1 MKVST
6 VQQMHSLDRRA
17 IEQYKIPG
25 YILMENA
32 GEAAYYVILDEF
44 GVKGRKFVVFCGSGH
59 NGGDGLVVA
68 RKINSTGGQVVV
80 LCLSSPQKFDDT
92 VRFHYEMVEKA
103 GIPFVLLNDENVEEV
118 SRKYVSEADAIV
130 DAIFGTGISREVRGR
145 YRKAI
150 EIMNESGKTVF
161 SIDIPSGVHGDTG
174 QVMGV
179 AVRADYTITYGL
191 PKTGTMLFP
200 GFELCGKLYV
210 THISF
215 PPENYNDPAI
225 RTELTRLLP
234 LPERPMDS
242 HKGAFGKV
250 MFVSGS
256 ARYMGAPYFSAMSFL
271 KAGGGLSYLATPKSA
286 APFIANKGSEIVFM
300 PQKETPSGSLAL
312 ENFDELLALSRGMDM
327 VVLGPGISLDEEPQE
342 LARRLSES
350 LDKPL
355 LIDGDGLTAIAEHP
369 EIVSR
374 RTAPTVLTPHPGEMA
389 RLMGITVSDVQADR
403 IGVLREATKKWN
415 SYIVLKGS
423 HSLIGHPDGT
433 VYINLSGNSGM
444 ATAGSGD
451 VLTGT
456 IAAMYAAAKFDF
468 PDAVRMGVFIHGFAG
483 DMAAVSIGED
493 GMVAGDIL
501 AFLPEAID
509 AYRENYEDIVENF
522 YYSLWVI

>member
-17 IEQYKIPG
+17 IERYGIPG

-32 GEAAYYVILDEF
+32 GEAAYYVILKEF
-44 GVKGRKFVVFCGSGH
+44 GVRGKKFVIFCGSGH

-68 RKINSTGGQVVV
+68 RKLNSTGADVTV
-80 LCLSSPQKFDDT
+80 LCLSSPAKFDET
-92 VRFHYEMVEKA
+92 VQFHYGMVEKA
-103 GIPFVLLNDENVEEV
+103 GISFVQLTDDNVEEL
-118 SRKYVSEADAIV
+118 SRRYIAGADAIV
-130 DAIFGTGISREVRGR
+130 DAIFGTGISREVTGR

-150 EIMNESGKTVF
+150 EAINESGKPVF

-179 AVRADYTITYGL
+179 AVRADCTVTYGL

-215 PPENYNDPAI
+215 PPQNYEDPDI
-225 RTELTRLLP
+225 RTELTKLLP

-250 MFVSGS
+250 MFVAGS
-256 ARYMGAPYFSAMSFL
+256 ARYMGAPYFAAMSFL
-271 KAGGGLSYLATPKSA
+271 KAGGGLSYLATPRSA
-286 APFIANKGSEIVFM
+286 APFIANKGSEIVFL
-300 PQKETPSGSLAL
+300 PQKETESGSLAL
-312 ENFDELLALSRGMDM
+312 DNFEDLMELSRGMDM
-327 VVLGPGISLDEEPQE
+327 VVLGPGISLDEEAQE
-342 LARRLSES
+342 LARRLVAS

-355 LIDGDGLTAIAEHP
+355 LIDGDGLTAIAGRP
-369 EIVSR
+369 ELVNS

-389 RLMGITVSDVQADR
+389 RLMGIRVSDVQADR
-403 IGVLREATKKWN
+403 IGVLREATEMWN

-433 VYINLSGNSGM
+433 VYINLSGNAGM

-456 IAAMYAAAKFDF
+456 IAAMFAADGFDF

-493 GMVAGDIL
+493 GMVARDIL
-501 AFLPEAID
+501 EFLPEAID
-509 AYRENYEDIVENF
+509 AYRENYEDIVDNF